1 MNILRNFPSLNLKDV
16 KTILGDNKM
25 FTDIKSLITERNS
38 QMPSQRRKMLNRL
51 KDFDDNSEDDE
62 LNLEKQNLI
71 DFNEKEKEETQKY
84 SIESDS
90 MKQ

>member
-38 QMPSQRRKMLNRL
+38 QVPSQRRRMLNRL
-51 KDFDDNSEDDE
+51 KDFGDNSEDDE
-62 LNLEKQNLI
+62 LDLEKQ
-71 DFNEKEKEETQKY
+71 KEF
-84 SIESDS
+84 
-90 MKQ
+90 

>member
-16 KTILGDNKM
+16 KTILGDNKI

-38 QMPSQRRKMLNRL
+38 QVPSQRRRMLNRL

-62 LNLEKQNLI
+62 LDLEKQ
-71 DFNEKEKEETQKY
+71 KEF
-84 SIESDS
+84 
-90 MKQ
+90 

>member
-1 MNILRNFPSLNLKDV
+1 MLRNFPSLNLKDV

-38 QMPSQRRKMLNRL
+38 QVPSQRRRMLNRL

-62 LNLEKQNLI
+62 LDLEKQ
-71 DFNEKEKEETQKY
+71 KEF
-84 SIESDS
+84 
-90 MKQ
+90 

>member
-16 KTILGDNKM
+16 KTILGDNQI

-38 QMPSQRRKMLNRL
+38 QVPSQRRRMLNRL

-62 LNLEKQNLI
+62 LDLEKQ
-71 DFNEKEKEETQKY
+71 KEF
-84 SIESDS
+84 
-90 MKQ
+90 

>member
-1 MNILRNFPSLNLKDV
+1 MNMLRNFPSLNLKDV

-38 QMPSQRRKMLNRL
+38 QVPSQRRRMLNRL

-62 LNLEKQNLI
+62 LDLEKQ
-71 DFNEKEKEETQKY
+71 K
-84 SIESDS
+84 
-90 MKQ
+90 

>member
-38 QMPSQRRKMLNRL
+38 QVPSQRRRMLNRL

-62 LNLEKQNLI
+62 LDLEKQ
-71 DFNEKEKEETQKY
+71 K
-84 SIESDS
+84 
-90 MKQ
+90 